1 MGLNSKIVCSIVMVL
16 VATLGCNLWITRK
29 RINDQAEK
37 AFSEKLRTMSDVALG
52 SRISGDAGG
61 HAWEIAQRYATT
73 QGYKFST
80 PARSPNNPEDVPTA
94 FDERAFAAFESH
106 PTMEQYVER
115 TVMEGH
121 DTMLFARPVV
131 VTADCQM
138 CHVWEKTDVPEGAAS
153 RQLSAMFS
161 IAAPLDVLAANEKSN
176 SRMLFLFALITLL
189 LASSTVLI
197 ALHRLVIG
205 PLKSVLHLANNMAAN
220 DLTTRLAVNSE
231 DEIGQMGK
239 AMNQALTKL
248 SGAIGLVA
256 ENAGQVASA
265 SEVLCA
271 VNRQITSNSEETMTQ
286 ATAVSS
292 ATDQVNRNLQT
303 VATGAEEMSATIQE
317 IAKNATE
324 SARIAGEAVK
334 TTETTNATIGKLG
347 ASSAEIGQAIK
358 AITSIAQQTNLL
370 ALNATIEAAR
380 AGEAGKGFGV
390 VANEVKELAKQT
402 AKATED
408 IGQRIAAIQ
417 TDTKGAVDAI
427 VAIDAVINH
436 LNSIS
441 TTIAA
446 AVEEQSATTNEMSR
460 SVTEAAKGS
469 TEISHNISG
478 VAQAAQGTSS
488 SAHESMEASQ
498 HLTQASARLREL
510 VDRFKVTADA
520 HTNGHARQMGA

>member
-1 MGLNSKIVCSIVMVL
+1 MVL
-16 VATLGCNLWITRK
+16 VITLGCNLWITEN
-29 RINDQAEK
+29 RINNQAEK
-37 AFSEKLRTMSDVALG
+37 AFSEKLRTMTDVALG
-52 SRISGDAGG
+52 SRISNEAGG
-61 HAWEIAQRYATT
+61 HAWEVAQRYATT

-106 PTMEQYVER
+106 PAMEQYVER
-115 TVMEGH
+115 SVIEGH
-121 DTMLFARPVV
+121 DTMFFARPVV

-138 CHVWEKTDVPEGAAS
+138 CHGWEKTDVAEGAAS
-153 RQLSAMFS
+153 RHLSAMFS
-161 IAAPLDVLAANEKSN
+161 IAAPLDVLAANQKSN
-176 SRMLFLFALITLL
+176 SRILFLFAFITLL
-189 LASSTVLI
+189 LASSTVVITLQ
-197 ALHRLVIG
+197 RLVIG
-205 PLKSVLHLANNMAAN
+205 PLRSVLHLANNMAAN
-220 DLTTRLAVNSE
+220 DLTTRLAVHSE

-248 SGAIGLVA
+248 SGAIGSVA
-256 ENAGQVASA
+256 ENAGQVARA

-292 ATDQVNRNLQT
+292 ATEQVNRNLQT

-317 IAKNATE
+317 IAKNASE
-324 SARIAGEAVK
+324 SARLAGEAVK
-334 TTETTNATIGKLG
+334 TTEMTNATIAKLG
-347 ASSAEIGQAIK
+347 ASSVEIGQVIK
-358 AITSIAQQTNLL
+358 AITSIARKTDLL
-370 ALNATIEAAR
+370 ALNATVEAAR
-380 AGEAGKGFGV
+380 AGEAGKGFAV
-390 VANEVKELAKQT
+390 VADEVKALAEQS

-427 VAIDAVINH
+427 ATIDAAINH

-441 TTIAA
+441 TTIAS

-469 TEISHNISG
+469 SDISLNISG

-488 SAHESMEASQ
+488 SAHESMGAAQ
-498 HLTQASARLREL
+498 QLTEASARLREL
-510 VDRFKVTADA
+510 VGQFKVTADA
-520 HTNGHARQMGA
+520 HTNERPVQIGA